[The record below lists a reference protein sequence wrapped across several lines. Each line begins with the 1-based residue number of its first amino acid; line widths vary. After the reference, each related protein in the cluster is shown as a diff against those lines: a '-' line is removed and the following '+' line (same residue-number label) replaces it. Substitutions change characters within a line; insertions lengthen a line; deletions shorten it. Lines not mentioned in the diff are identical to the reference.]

1 MRRTF
6 SIYSFAAW
14 MVNLICVLV
23 VTLTFSRFGLSQA
36 KEPDPATVKLYK
48 QHCQSCHMPKGNARA
63 KLLNLADGIWKHG
76 GTKKDIINVIT
87 NGVPPTAM
95 KGFKEKLTPKQIDEM
110 ADYVLTFEKKVA
122 EAKK

>member
-6 SIYSFAAW
+6 SIYSLAAW
-14 MVNLICVLV
+14 IVNPIWLLV
-23 VTLTFSRFGLSQA
+23 VIVAFSRPGLSQA
-36 KEPDPATVKLYK
+36 KEPDPAIVKLYK
-48 QHCQSCHMPKGNARA
+48 QHCQSCHMPNGNARA

-76 GTKKDIINVIT
+76 GTKKEIIAVIT

-95 KGFKEKLTPKQIDEM
+95 KGFKEKLTPKQIEEM
-110 ADYVLTFEKKVA
+110 ADYVLTFEKKTA